1 MISSGF
7 VNGKY
12 ILSHKNITNIIE
24 LIIRKNEVII
34 FVYFFMYRIVI
45 TKVLHFNA
53 NTLTKL
59 REDLKKKTY
68 TN

>member
-12 ILSHKNITNIIE
+12 ILSHKNTANIIE

-34 FVYFFMYRIVI
+34 FVYFFAFKINKI
-45 TKVLHFNA
+45 
-53 NTLTKL
+53 
-59 REDLKKKTY
+59 
-68 TN
+68 